1 MNFLPLRSSGE
12 FSSRALLNQGCE
24 SIEDRHSEIQRR
36 SIKSE
41 KDEEMMFS
49 PSQKESPDLT
59 SRSVGNTSAKNSERM
74 TGLKP
79 KVLIFESPSPSGK
92 KITKVELVSPASKEI
107 KLAIG
112 STLAYSSARTADT
125 GRGSGGHSDK

>member
-1 MNFLPLRSSGE
+1 MNFLPLKSSGE

-24 SIEDRHSEIQRR
+24 SIEDRHSELQRR
-36 SIKSE
+36 SLAQKN
-41 KDEEMMFS
+41 DEDMMFS
-49 PSQKESPDLT
+49 PSQKESPEFT
-59 SRSVGNTSAKNSERM
+59 SRTSSKKSETM

-79 KVLIFESPSPSGK
+79 KILVFESPSPSGK
-92 KITKVELVSPASKEI
+92 KQSIIKVGVELASPASKEI
-107 KLAIG
+107 RLAIG